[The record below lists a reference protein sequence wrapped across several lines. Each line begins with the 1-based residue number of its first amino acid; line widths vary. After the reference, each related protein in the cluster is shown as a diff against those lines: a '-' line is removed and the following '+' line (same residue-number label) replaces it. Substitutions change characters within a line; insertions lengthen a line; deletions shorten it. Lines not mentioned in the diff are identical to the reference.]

1 MIFYVNKSFYTTWLF
16 SLGIN
21 LLSKRYDIAEKKNKA
36 DLMHLNIESK
46 HSCDVFV
53 QRLTTISLGF
63 NNKAL
68 NDNTVYIYMYLYNA
82 LLILE
87 GGHHSSS
94 ECISIMYMLYY

>member
-21 LLSKRYDIAEKKNKA
+21 LLSIRYDIAEKEKKA
-36 DLMHLNIESK
+36 VLMHLNIESK

-68 NDNTVYIYMYLYNA
+68 NDNTVYIYWV
-82 LLILE
+82 
-87 GGHHSSS
+87 HV
-94 ECISIMYMLYY
+94 SIQRSINTGRRASFLV

>member
-1 MIFYVNKSFYTTWLF
+1 MIFYVYKSFYTTWLF

-21 LLSKRYDIAEKKNKA
+21 LLSKRYDIAEKKKKA
-36 DLMHLNIESK
+36 VLMHLNIESK

-53 QRLTTISLGF
+53 QRLTAISLGF

-68 NDNTVYIYMYLYNA
+68 NDKIYMYLYNA

>member
-1 MIFYVNKSFYTTWLF
+1 MIFYVNKSCYTTWLF

-21 LLSKRYDIAEKKNKA
+21 LLSKRYDIAEKKKKA
-36 DLMHLNIESK
+36 VLMHLNIESK

-68 NDNTVYIYMYLYNA
+68 NDNNTVYYYTCIYTTLY
-82 LLILE
+82 
-87 GGHHSSS
+87 
-94 ECISIMYMLYY
+94 